1 MRDFNF
7 LSWLGL
13 AAVSVCGFAGPA
25 DAASTQ
31 LSIIVGG
38 AASTSVACAVSTTL
52 TAPVAAGTVICP
64 IAVVPSGWTGVFT
77 LSGAN
82 AASFALSGS
91 TLVVGASPLAAGS
104 YSVTITATP

>member
-1 MRDFNF
+1 MRS
-7 LSWLGL
+7 LLGGCGL
-13 AAVSVCGFAGPA
+13 ALAMAWGFISSAH
-25 DAASTQ
+25 AASTQ

-38 AASTSVACAVSTTL
+38 TGSTSVACTPLTTL
-52 TAPVAAGTVICP
+52 TAPVAAGTLICP

-82 AASFALSGS
+82 ATSFALSGS
-91 TLVVGASPLAAGS
+91 TLVVGATPLAAGS